1 MDGGYHA
8 EPVRKRADARRD
20 RRLIKAGCRVVRVS
34 AELVLADGEA
44 ALRLVR
50 QALTA

>member
-1 MDGGYHA
+1 
-8 EPVRKRADARRD
+8 
-20 RRLIKAGCRVVRVS
+20 VVRVS

-50 QALTA
+50 EALSSRR